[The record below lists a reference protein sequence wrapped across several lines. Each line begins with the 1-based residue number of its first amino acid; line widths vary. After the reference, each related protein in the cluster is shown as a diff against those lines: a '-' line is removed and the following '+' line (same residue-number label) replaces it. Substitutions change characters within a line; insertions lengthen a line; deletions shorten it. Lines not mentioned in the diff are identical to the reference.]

1 MTGALAVLQVAAP
14 YDALDR
20 AVLATL
26 EREALPA
33 FLMGRRWFGGKG
45 AEPRAVRVGAV
56 VPLAWES
63 GRAALVRLDV
73 ELGDGGTA
81 HYQLPLT
88 VVNGVGEDV
97 QAIARV
103 ESPLGSGLLVDAAND
118 VAFRR
123 MLADAFVA
131 GGRTFEGNGFR
142 LSIEATGD
150 ASALAAAGEG
160 RVGSAEQ
167 SNTSIVF
174 GDVAILKLF
183 RRIEPGQNPDVELTH
198 ALTVEGGFAHTPA
211 LLGTITLEGGRE
223 RETTGMLQRFARGST
238 DAWHWLLQAARAGG
252 PSLGRLAAD
261 LRTLGA
267 VTREMHDTLA
277 AARGPDL
284 SAERATRD
292 DVARWAGAARRMAE
306 SSLQLL
312 ERGAGRLGGDARAA
326 ADALLASRDE
336 RLSGIDAVARGLGDD
351 AGARIRHHG
360 DYHLGQ
366 VLRTPDGRFL
376 VIDFEGEPARPLAER
391 RERHSALRDV
401 AGMLR
406 SFAYAAATI
415 ESETQG
421 AAGGRDWERDARE
434 AFLDGYFARGD
445 TSFLPRDRGHVDGLL
460 ALFEAEKAWYELA
473 YELNNRPD
481 WAWIPLRGLTA
492 NRP

>member
-1 MTGALAVLQVAAP
+1 MTGALAVLEVAEP
-14 YDALDR
+14 YDALGR

-45 AEPRAVRVGAV
+45 APPRAVRIGAL
-56 VPLAWES
+56 VPLAWEG

-73 ELGDGGTA
+73 ELGDRGTA
-81 HYQLPLT
+81 HYQLPLA
-88 VVNGVGEDV
+88 VVNGVGEGV

-123 MLADAFVA
+123 MLADAFAA
-131 GGRTFEGNGFR
+131 GGRTFEGDGFR
-142 LSIEATGD
+142 LAIEAVGD
-150 ASALAAAGEG
+150 ASALATAGEG

-174 GDVAILKLF
+174 GDAAILKLF
-183 RRIEPGQNPDVELTH
+183 RRIEPGQHPDVELTH

-211 LLGTITLEGGRE
+211 LLGTITLERGAE
-223 RETTGMLQRFARGST
+223 RETTGMLQRYAAGST
-238 DAWHWLLQAARAGG
+238 DAWRWLLDAARAGG
-252 PSLGRLAAD
+252 PALGALAGD

-277 AARGPDL
+277 AARGPGL
-284 SAERATRD
+284 AAERATRD

-312 ERGAGRLGGDARAA
+312 ARGAVRLEGEARAG
-326 ADALLASRDE
+326 ADALLAARDE
-336 RLSGIDAVARGLGDD
+336 RLREIDAIARGLGDD

-366 VLRTPDGRFL
+366 VLRTPDARFL

-406 SFAYAAATI
+406 SFAYAAATVEA
-415 ESETQG
+415 ESRG
-421 AAGGRDWERDARE
+421 ASGGREWERDARE

-445 TSFLPRDRGHVDGLL
+445 SAFLPRDRGHVDGLL
-460 ALFEAEKAWYELA
+460 SLFEAEKAWYELA

-481 WAWIPLRGLTA
+481 WAWIPLRGLAGT
-492 NRP
+492 RP